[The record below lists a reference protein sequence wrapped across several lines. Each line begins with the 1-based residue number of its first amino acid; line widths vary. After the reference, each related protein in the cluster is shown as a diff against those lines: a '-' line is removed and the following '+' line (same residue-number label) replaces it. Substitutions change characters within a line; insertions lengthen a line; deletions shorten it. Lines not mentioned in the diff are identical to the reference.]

1 MFIEHLLMFDGVS
14 AEKVIDIPLDARFA
28 RRFGN
33 PYAVTHRAD
42 IHGSLLDGCK
52 ALPELIE
59 LRTSARVTGFE
70 QDGSKA
76 VKTEKGDIEGAALV
90 AADGGRSVIRERI
103 VGDPLPPVT
112 GHMCYRAVLNIGE
125 VPKEL
130 RLPAATLWAGHNAH
144 IVHYSLRGWKLFN
157 LVATVIG
164 KHTSGGHNELAT
176 PQEALPFF
184 AHYCDQVMKL
194 MRTPKEFRRWMLLYR
209 QPVDNWTQ
217 GRVAL
222 GDAAHFMLQY
232 MAQGA
237 AMAMEDAVAL
247 GVAAEEA
254 GGDFP
259 AGVPRVSGHAHR
271 ARFAGAA
278 LRQHARRHDLPRA
291 RWPRAPGAQRHLPRP
306 PAERYYDALEWV
318 FSAPE
323 YVRNFNAKQVRADL
337 RARTNPA
344 KLHRAHQLARQ
355 DLERAQRSRL
365 AGRHRAKERR
375 AAGEHRLR
383 AERARFQDVHA
394 AAHAAVEQHGHAVSY
409 RARDRRQ
416 RIQGRGGAIEL
427 PAAVVGHDDTVA
439 ADGRCALGVVRAL
452 HAFEEQLPGHWL
464 RSA

>member
-1 MFIEHLLMFDGVS
+1 MKAKNEKPVIVAGGGIGGLAAALALARKGFRSIVLEQASLFGEIGAGIQIAPNAWHALDALGVGGLVKKEAVFIEHLLMFDGVS

-52 ALPELIE
+52 ALPDLIE

-70 QDGSKA
+70 QDGSKVR

-130 RLPAATLWAGHNAH
+130 RLPAATLWAGHNTH
-144 IVHYSLRGWKLFN
+144 IVHYPLRGWKLFN

-222 GDAAHFMLQY
+222 LGDAAHFMLQY

-259 AGVPRVSGHAHR
+259 QAFRAYQDMRIVRASRVQLSANTLVGMIFHVPDGLERLVRNDIYRGRS
-271 ARFAGAA
+271 
-278 LRQHARRHDLPRA
+278 
-291 RWPRAPGAQRHLPRP
+291 
-306 PAERYYDALEWV
+306 AERYYDALEWV

-323 YVRNFNAKQVRADL
+323 YVRNFNAKRGALRSPRSNEPRKAASRAPARSTGS
-337 RARTNPA
+337 RARAALPA
-344 KLHRAHQLARQ
+344 
-355 DLERAQRSRL
+355 
-365 AGRHRAKERR
+365 RR
-375 AAGEHRLR
+375 PP
-383 AERARFQDVHA
+383 
-394 AAHAAVEQHGHAVSY
+394 S
-409 RARDRRQ
+409 RQ
-416 RIQGRGGAIEL
+416 RASRGR
-427 PAAVVGHDDTVA
+427 
-439 ADGRCALGVVRAL
+439 
-452 HAFEEQLPGHWL
+452 
-464 RSA
+464 